1 MKRKKRLAKGIE
13 SLKDQITIHEEK
25 LKKAIEDTDVDL
37 IEYYQKDITRLF
49 NEEKKKKDQLG
60 KS

>member
-25 LKKAIEDTDVDL
+25 LKKAIEDADVDL

-49 NEEKKKKDQLG
+49 NEEKKKKVQLG